1 VGGKFKDHFDAFEKE
16 LFLLTDLPRL
26 RYNTLNP
33 QIPFFELYL
42 PPRTAFYTTSE
53 VLWKSLN
60 ITGDMRLRKTERSI
74 GAKGQRAQYK
84 LVHGFFNTSPE
95 AWTIRGRE
103 MLAGTSMNDL
113 AGVAE
118 FPKFILCQIE
128 LTNTPR
134 LLMPV
139 IRGEAMLQPA
149 TKANA
154 LRIWKHQ
161 AERIAEYLK
170 LPDDILEVYPGDRDS
185 IIWSCT
191 ARPGAGIRITL
202 ELNGVLGEAAELAPG
217 QSLVFNVAKG
227 SKYELTL
234 KTYKD
239 DPFHDMYPVMVKAN
253 AFSNAISWVD
263 GVGEV
268 TVFGII
274 DEKTAR
280 HPIISTGLVF
290 GTDKTRLT
298 VEFYDKHRKLVS
310 FKQNHNIGMLMLFR
324 SL

>member
-1 VGGKFKDHFDAFEKE
+1 M
-16 LFLLTDLPRL
+16 
-26 RYNTLNP
+26 Y
-33 QIPFFELYL
+33 
-42 PPRTAFYTTSE
+42 
-53 VLWKSLN
+53 
-60 ITGDMRLRKTERSI
+60 
-74 GAKGQRAQYK
+74 
-84 LVHGFFNTSPE
+84 
-95 AWTIRGRE
+95 
-103 MLAGTSMNDL
+103 AGS
-113 AGVAE
+113 
-118 FPKFILCQIE
+118 
-128 LTNTPR
+128 
-134 LLMPV
+134 
-139 IRGEAMLQPA
+139 
-149 TKANA
+149 
-154 LRIWKHQ
+154 
-161 AERIAEYLK
+161 
-170 LPDDILEVYPGDRDS
+170 RDS
-185 IIWSCT
+185 IVWSCA

-239 DPFHDMYPVMVKAN
+239 DPFHDLYPVLVKAN

-274 DEKTAR
+274 DEKTSR

-298 VEFYDKHRKLVS
+298 VEFYDKHRNLVS